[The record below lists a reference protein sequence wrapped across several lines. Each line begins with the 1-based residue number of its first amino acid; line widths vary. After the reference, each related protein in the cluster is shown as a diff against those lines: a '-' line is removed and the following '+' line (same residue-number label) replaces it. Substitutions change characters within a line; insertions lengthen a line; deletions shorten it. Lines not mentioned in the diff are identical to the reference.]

1 MNLPFVKMSPAQNVT
16 ILVDCPV
23 PRSLHAQIA
32 EQLLNYDGVGGEQV
46 GYLEPPQNPSA
57 RVRLQMMGG
66 EFCGNA
72 SMCTATFLAWKQN
85 LPKIDCL
92 IEVSGTERPVSCHV
106 ETQNN
111 DYLAS
116 VEMPL
121 PLDVTETT
129 LPLNDHTQTRLITVH
144 FPGISHIVA
153 PISFSAEQAE
163 TLIRPWQQT
172 LNVPALGILR
182 FDETNMRFE
191 PLVYVAATDTAVWE
205 HGCGSGTAAI
215 GCMYAAKN
223 GNANLKLNQP
233 GGQIAVEAQAE
244 NGKITRLKISTKVK
258 ITAAG
263 TAFVKE

>member
-16 ILVDCPV
+16 ILVNCPV
-23 PRSLHAQIA
+23 PHSLHTRIA
-32 EQLLNYDGVGGEQV
+32 EQLLTYDGIGGEQV

-57 RVRLQMMGG
+57 HIRLQMMGG

-85 LPKIDCL
+85 LQKIDCL
-92 IEVSGTERPVSCHV
+92 IEVSGTETLVSCHA
-106 ETQNN
+106 EAQND
-111 DYLAS
+111 DYFAS

-129 LPLNDHTQTRLITVH
+129 LPLNDRTDIRLVTVH

-153 PISFSAEQAE
+153 PASFSAEQAE
-163 TLIRPWQQT
+163 TLIRRWQHA

-182 FDETNMRFE
+182 FDETNMQFE

-215 GCMYAAKN
+215 GCMYASQN
-223 GNANLKLNQP
+223 GTAALKLNQP
-233 GGQIAVEAQAE
+233 GGQIAVEARSE
-244 NGKITRLKISTKVK
+244 NGKITQLKISTKVK
-258 ITAAG
+258 ITVAG